1 MSAAEQHKSAGLA
14 AVTGTHYEGG
24 LWLGSFAVYLVTRRG
39 MAQSE
44 FFPTKRRI
52 RGWPIKPAFGL
63 SEAVRRQLHIR
74 SHTPELQIPDKC
86 NPEC

>member
-1 MSAAEQHKSAGLA
+1 
-14 AVTGTHYEGG
+14 
-24 LWLGSFAVYLVTRRG
+24 